1 MVIKYHIMHIMSII
15 ILKYFLRSFISNNK
29 KVLKMIFHS
38 SSRPNFYRY
47 IRKQTL
53 AGAERYVTDEL
64 IRRIWKI

>member
-47 IRKQTL
+47 IPYST
-53 AGAERYVTDEL
+53 
-64 IRRIWKI
+64 I